1 MCKQHIPP
9 PEYKIDTIARAQGHI
24 ILRTPQYHPE
34 LQPIET
40 CWGIVKNHCR
50 QHSDFTM
57 KNLWEQLT
65 VGFAKVT
72 AETCKQ
78 VIDTVYEQE
87 EKFWQEDIEID
98 MLEDSIEEDVFS
110 SEY

>member
-1 MCKQHIPP
+1 MYPVIT
-9 PEYKIDTIARAQGHI
+9 Y
-24 ILRTPQYHPE
+24 
-34 LQPIET
+34 IET

-57 KNLWEQLT
+57 KNLREQLT
-65 VGFAKVT
+65 LGFAKVT

-87 EKFWQEDIEID
+87 EKFWQEDIAMD
-98 MLEDSIEEDVFS
+98 RLEDIEEDFFS
-110 SEY
+110 

>member
-1 MCKQHIPP
+1 
-9 PEYKIDTIARAQGHI
+9 
-24 ILRTPQYHPE
+24 
-34 LQPIET
+34 
-40 CWGIVKNHCR
+40 
-50 QHSDFTM
+50 M